1 MNTADGAKFFIKG
14 GVFENGFGGWYN
26 YRWWN

>member
-1 MNTADGAKFFIKG
+1 MNTSDGAKFFIKG

-26 YRWWN
+26 YR